1 MLKPPIRKTLV
12 VAATLVLLAA
22 LSPLTPA
29 QADIDVDV
37 NCDRANQVWLNCT
50 TSLETSGSGG
60 SAGSNTGSPSSS
72 SSSSSGPRECVHD
85 GVTVPCHTAFGTWR
99 THQAAWCRVTATTPD
114 PADPAWAGHT
124 TGSIYQCTRPGGTA
138 TPDPNLTYRT
148 WLPDEPNQPPDPQQL
163 ARRAI
168 EQMNL
173 HAINIATFPPTTNTN
188 PDAYALVGWH
198 IWLWAEN
205 PTPNTWGPITRTATL
220 DGYSV
225 TATATVKNITWN
237 MGDGTTITCNQGTPA
252 NNTARD
258 NNPSPTCSHR
268 YEQQGKYQ
276 ITATSHWQITW
287 HGIGQNGT
295 INHQLTQHANLTI
308 AELQVLVTSYG

>member
-1 MLKPPIRKTLV
+1 MLKLSIRQAV
-12 VAATLVLLAA
+12 VAAAALVLLAV
-22 LSPLTPA
+22 LVPLTPA
-29 QADIDVDV
+29 HADTDVDV
-37 NCDRANQVWLNCT
+37 NCKNKNNYWVSCRAAVEVPGNA
-50 TSLETSGSGG
+50 G
-60 SAGSNTGSPSSS
+60 SAGGSTGSS
-72 SSSSSGPRECVHD
+72 SSSSSGGGPRECTHQ
-85 GVTVPCHTAFGTWR
+85 GVVVPCHTAYGTWR
-99 THQAAWCRVTATTPD
+99 TNQAAWCRVTSNTPN

-124 TGSIYQCTRPGGTA
+124 TGSIYQCTRPNRTA
-138 TPDPNLTYRT
+138 IPDPNFTYQT

-168 EQMNL
+168 TQMNL
-173 HAINIATFPPTTNTN
+173 HAIDIGTFPPTTNTN
-188 PDAYALVGWH
+188 PDAYGLVGWH
-198 IWLWAEN
+198 IWLWANN

-225 TATATVKNITWN
+225 TATATVTEITWD
-237 MGDGTTITCNQGTPA
+237 MGDGTTLTCNQGTPA
-252 NNTARD
+252 NNTAQY

-268 YEQQGKYQ
+268 YQQQGKYQ
-276 ITATSHWQITW
+276 ISATSHWQITW